1 MLSTKATGTEF
12 TTGAPGKVFYERRRE
27 RQAAD
32 GHFETLDRQKS
43 EQ

>member
-12 TTGAPGKVFYERRRE
+12 TTGVPGKVFYERRRE

-32 GHFETLDRQKS
+32 GQNQRVTQSL
-43 EQ
+43 